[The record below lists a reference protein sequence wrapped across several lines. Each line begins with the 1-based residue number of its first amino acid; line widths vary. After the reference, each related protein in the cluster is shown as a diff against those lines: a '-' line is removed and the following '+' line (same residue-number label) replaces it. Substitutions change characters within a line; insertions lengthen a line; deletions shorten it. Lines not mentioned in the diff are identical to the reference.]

1 MYTVTFYS
9 FKGGVGRTL
18 ALANL
23 GLGLARTGRKVLLVD
38 FDLEAPGIDTFEV
51 FSKTGKH
58 PGLVEYVSSF
68 IEARV
73 APDVRDH
80 VYEVT
85 GVAGQGGRLW
95 VMPAG
100 MNDDKYARRLNE
112 INWGRLYEELDGF
125 LMFEDLRAQWKASF
139 NPDYVLV
146 DSRTGH
152 TDIGGICTRQLPDA
166 VAFLFFPN
174 EQNLRG
180 LQPVVSS
187 IRRENK
193 RRERSTETGDNQPVA
208 MHFIMSNVPD
218 LDDEQEILAGMQDT
232 FKRELEYDALTGIIH
247 RYDSLSLLKQ
257 SLFITERPKSRL
269 AREYMALLDAITAR
283 NVEDRES
290 VIRVLGRPTSS
301 FDVST
306 TWNSGPEIKI
316 DDILKYHS
324 HDGQILYLLAMNL
337 RRRGRLEESQ
347 MLLGR
352 SIELNYD
359 SPEALLAQ
367 AETRLLS
374 DEKDPSQI
382 WREVWQAFQSD
393 ELSEDELTKGIEIL
407 RRTSPDRLA
416 EVVDAPAF
424 RTVVDY
430 RCHTIVQGL
439 LWSGS
444 GMEGALKLLSRCAHG
459 PDMDVSLNSLLR
471 VDRCLALIGLGRFTD
486 AKGLFGS
493 VRPTPSD
500 LSINDAFNY
509 AMAEWGERRE
519 IPRDMFDRVTSLDSD
534 SSSREDANYCQCL
547 AIAYWAVGKSGDA
560 VRAIE
565 DAETQV
571 REKPKAEFSCWR
583 YMNVNPPGF
592 LEDCAAIRNLVSG
605 REISPPFFGAPGR
618 NGDILLFRG

>member
-1 MYTVTFYS
+1 MYIVTFYS

-23 GLGLARTGRKVLLVD
+23 GVGLARTGRKVLLVD
-38 FDLEAPGIDTFEV
+38 FDLEAPGIDTFEA
-51 FSKTGKH
+51 FSRTEKH
-58 PGLVEYVSSF
+58 PGVVEYVSGF
-68 IEARV
+68 MEARV

-85 GVAGQGGRLW
+85 DVAGQGGRLW

-100 MNDDKYARRLNE
+100 MNDDEYARRLNE
-112 INWGRLYEELDGF
+112 INWGRLYDELDGF
-125 LMFEDLRAQWKASF
+125 LMFEDLRAQWKASLDA
-139 NPDYVLV
+139 DYVLI

-166 VAFLFFPN
+166 VAFFFFPN

-187 IRRENK
+187 IRRENE
-193 RRERSTETGDNQPVA
+193 RRERSTETGDNQPIA

-232 FKRELEYDALTGIIH
+232 FRRELEYDALTAIIH

-269 AREYMALLDAITAR
+269 AREYTVLLDAITAR
-283 NVEDRES
+283 NVQDREA
-290 VIRVLGRPTSS
+290 VIRVLCSATSP
-301 FDVST
+301 FDAGKIWS
-306 TWNSGPEIKI
+306 SGPEIKT

-337 RRRGRLEESQ
+337 KRRGRLEESQ

-352 SIELNYD
+352 SIELKYH

-382 WREVWQAFQSD
+382 WHEVWQAFESD
-393 ELSEDELTKGIEIL
+393 ELSDDELTKGIEIL
-407 RRTSPDRLA
+407 RRTSPDRLG

-424 RTVVDY
+424 RSVVDY
-430 RCHTIVQGL
+430 RCLTVVQEL
-439 LWSGS
+439 LWSES
-444 GMEGALKLLSRCAHG
+444 GMEGALKLLSRCAHA
-459 PDMDVSLNSLLR
+459 PDTDVSLSSLIR
-471 VDRCLALIGLGRFTD
+471 IDRCLALIALGRFTD
-486 AKGLFGS
+486 AMKLFGS
-493 VRPTPSD
+493 VRPAPND
-500 LSINDAFNY
+500 LSIRDAFNY
-509 AMAEWGERRE
+509 AMAEWGETRE
-519 IPRDMFDRVTSLDSD
+519 VPRDMFDRVASLDSE
-534 SSSREDANYCQCL
+534 SSPGEGANYFQCL
-547 AIAYWAVGKSGDA
+547 AIAHWATDRLEDA

-565 DAETQV
+565 EAETQI

-583 YMNVNPPGF
+583 YMNVNPRGF

-605 REISPPFFGAPGR
+605 REILPLFFV
-618 NGDILLFRG
+618 